1 MANNWKG
8 QSINLEAK
16 NGRIMGNVIGLIG
29 ASEYSLGILNQ
40 PIREQQNGRQWGS
53 CPMPTLPSM
62 KMLSTGKSLV
72 EVSWSATAQHLI
84 EVFSSCYAMLG
95 EEVPFMPVYR
105 LQHGHRTRNE
115 KNGCFYDV

>member
-29 ASEYSLGILNQ
+29 ASEYYPGILDQ

-53 CPMPTLPSM
+53 CRMPTLPSM

-84 EVFSSCYAMLG
+84 EF
-95 EEVPFMPVYR
+95 F
-105 LQHGHRTRNE
+105 
-115 KNGCFYDV
+115 F